1 MMGKRLASAA
11 ILLLALA
18 LVPASSGA
26 AGKGK
31 SAGKGKPAG
40 KPSAAAQPKAPR
52 PPEEGTWKVTVVPD
66 SEAAAK
72 GEREFDDTLLL
83 SQGKFKSTACAPY
96 GFGETAYRTEAGTI
110 MAEMSSPKE
119 GSNHWHAEVS
129 GDAISGKMT
138 WTKSDGTVLHYSFS
152 GARAGKQGP
161 QTQKSQR
168 RESAPPFAQT

>member
-18 LVPASSGA
+18 LVPDLCEA
-26 AGKGK
+26 AGKPK
-31 SAGKGKPAG
+31 TAGNPKAAVQPKPA
-40 KPSAAAQPKAPR
+40 R

-66 SEAAAK
+66 AEASAK
-72 GEREFDDTLLL
+72 GEREFDDTLIL
-83 SQGKFKSTACAPY
+83 SKGKLKSTAGVPY
-96 GFGETAYRTEAGTI
+96 GFGEVPYRTEAGTI

-119 GSNHWHAEVS
+119 GTNHWHAEVG
-129 GDAISGKMT
+129 GDTIAGKMT

-168 RESAPPFAQT
+168 RESAPLFSLT